1 MTPTL
6 LKMTGGLLLVGCLGP
21 PPIAAQANVEEQAR
35 RQYESGLE
43 FYRAG
48 RYVEALKDFQT
59 VAEGYA
65 TSTVADDAMLAIAE
79 YQLDVLHDAIAAR
92 ASAET
97 LVKRYATGDAAPMG
111 YVIAGRAT
119 LALDPSPVGLDSALA
134 SFDRVPRLFPRSDA
148 VAPSLYYAAEIDR
161 RTGRASEAVD
171 KLRRVAQFYPRTTWA
186 ARASLLESSLLL
198 ADGQPQEAMRA
209 LQRVVRRYGSGAEAS
224 TARAWNTTLYRL
236 YVRAPA
242 QPPYVASGRSIAG
255 PGGRLKDVEALALAP
270 DGKLGVATRS
280 GVLVIDQKG
289 AISRQLAAV
298 DARQVSFDEQGRL
311 FVVQKTIVGR
321 EGDKGMQRLALTASS
336 SAGPK
341 LLQDISSGARLPT
354 GDLLIADR
362 EARMVARFDATGKS
376 LGRFAVG
383 RITRMTVGGSSDEV
397 AMLDSESKSVIW
409 ADRTGKVLAK
419 IPARGAGYVLEA
431 PADLA
436 FDMFQHLYVLDKT
449 QVVVFAPGGRLVA
462 TFTPDAPSAFRSGS
476 ALALDSAAR
485 LYIYDDAQQRVLV
498 YQ

>member
-6 LKMTGGLLLVGCLGP
+6 LKMTGSLLILGCLAP
-21 PPIAAQANVEEQAR
+21 CPIVAQTNVEEQAR

-48 RYVEALKDFQT
+48 RYLEALKDFQT
-59 VAEGYA
+59 VAEGYS

-92 ASAET
+92 TSAET

-119 LALDPSPVGLDSALA
+119 LALDPSPAGLDSALA

-161 RTGRASEAVD
+161 RVGRTSDAID
-171 KLRRVAQFYPRTTWA
+171 KLRRVAQFYPRSTWA
-186 ARASLLESSLLL
+186 ARASLLESALML
-198 ADGQPQEAMRA
+198 AGGQPQEAMRA

-236 YVRAPA
+236 YVRPPL

-255 PGGRLKDVEALALAP
+255 PGGRLKDVEAIALAP
-270 DGKLGVATRS
+270 DGKLGVATRT
-280 GVLVIDQKG
+280 GILVIDERG
-289 AISRQLAAV
+289 AISRQSAAA
-298 DARQVSFDEQGRL
+298 DPRQVSFDERGRL
-311 FVVQKTIVGR
+311 FVVQKTLVGR
-321 EGDKGMQRLALTASS
+321 EGDKGIQRLTLTAST

-341 LLQDISSGARLPT
+341 LLQDISAGTRLST
-354 GDLLIADR
+354 GDLLVADR
-362 EARMVARFDATGKS
+362 EARIVARFDTTGKF
-376 LGRFAVG
+376 LGRFAAA
-383 RITRMTVGGSSDEV
+383 RITRIAVGRNDEV
-397 AMLDSESKSVIW
+397 AMLDSESKGVVW
-409 ADRTGKVLAK
+409 TDRSGTVLAR

-449 QVVVFAPGGRLVA
+449 QVVVFAPGGKLVA
-462 TFTPDAPSAFRSGS
+462 TFTPDAQSAFKSGT
-476 ALALDSAAR
+476 ALALDGAAR
-485 LYIYDDAQQRVLV
+485 LYVYDDAQGRVLV

>member
-1 MTPTL
+1 MTRTL
-6 LKMTGGLLLVGCLGP
+6 LTMTGSLMVLGCLAP
-21 PPIAAQANVEEQAR
+21 PSLGAQPNVEDQAR

-48 RYVEALKDFQT
+48 RYAEALKDFQT

-79 YQLDVLHDAIAAR
+79 YQLDVLHDPIAAR
-92 ASAET
+92 TSAET

-134 SFDRVPRLFPRSDA
+134 SFDRVPRLFPRSEA
-148 VAPSLYYAAEIDR
+148 VAPSLYYAAEIER
-161 RTGRASEAVD
+161 RAGRASDAID
-171 KLRRVAQFYPRTTWA
+171 KLRRIAQFYPRSTWA

-198 ADGQPQEAMRA
+198 AGGQPQEAMRA
-209 LQRVVRRYGSGAEAS
+209 LQRVVRRYGSGVEAS

-236 YVRAPA
+236 YVRPPV
-242 QPPYVASGRSIAG
+242 QPPYLFSGRSIAG
-255 PGGRLKDVEALALAP
+255 PGGKLKDVAAIAVAP
-270 DGKLGVATRS
+270 DGKLGVATRT
-280 GVLVIDQKG
+280 GVLVIDDKG
-289 AISRQLAAV
+289 AISRQMAAT
-298 DARQVSFDEQGRL
+298 DARQVSIDERNRL

-321 EGDKGMQRLALTASS
+321 EGDRGMQRLSLTASS

-341 LLQDISSGARLPT
+341 LLQDISAGVRLLT

-362 EARMVARFDATGKS
+362 EARIVARFDMTGRS
-376 LGRFAVG
+376 LGSFAVG
-383 RITRMTVGGSSDEV
+383 RFTRMAVGRSDEV
-397 AMLDSESKSVIW
+397 AMLDSESKSIVW
-409 ADRTGKVLAK
+409 TDRTGKLLTK
-419 IPARGAGYVLEA
+419 IPPRGAGYLLES
-431 PADLA
+431 PTDLA

-449 QVVVFAPGGRLVA
+449 QVVVFAPGGRLLAV
-462 TFTPDAPSAFRSGS
+462 FTPDAQSAFRSGT

-485 LYIYDDAQQRVLV
+485 LYVYDDAQDRVLV

>member
-1 MTPTL
+1 MMRML
-6 LKMTGGLLLVGCLGP
+6 LKTMTAGLLALGCLAP
-21 PPIAAQANVEEQAR
+21 LPMAAQANVEEQAR
-35 RQYESGLE
+35 RQFESGLE

-48 RYVEALKDFQT
+48 RYLEALKDFQT

-79 YQLDVLHDAIAAR
+79 YQLDVLHDPIAAR
-92 ASAET
+92 TSAET

-119 LALDPSPVGLDSALA
+119 MALDPSPVGLDSALA

-161 RTGRASEAVD
+161 RVGRATDAID
-171 KLRRVAQFYPRTTWA
+171 KLRRVAQFYPRSTWA

-198 ADGQPQEAMRA
+198 SDGQPQEAMRA

-236 YVRAPA
+236 YVRPPQ
-242 QPPYVASGRSIAG
+242 QPPYVASGRSIGG
-255 PGGRLKDVEALALAP
+255 PGGRLKDVEAIALAP

-280 GVLVIDQKG
+280 GILVIDDKG
-289 AISRQLAAV
+289 AISRQTAAA
-298 DARQVSFDEQGRL
+298 DARQVSFDDRGRL
-311 FVVQKTIVGR
+311 FVVQKTIIGR

-341 LLQDISSGARLPT
+341 LLQDITAGVRLST
-354 GDLLIADR
+354 GELLIADR
-362 EARMVARFDATGKS
+362 EARLVARFDPTGKS
-376 LGRFAVG
+376 LGRFAAGRISRMAVG
-383 RITRMTVGGSSDEV
+383 RSDEV
-397 AMLDSESKSVIW
+397 ALLDGETKSVIW
-409 ADRTGKVLAK
+409 TDRTGKVLAK
-419 IPARGAGYVLEA
+419 IPAKGPGYALEA

-436 FDMFQHLYVLDKT
+436 FDVFQHLYVLDKT
-449 QVVVFAPGGRLVA
+449 QVVVFAPGGRPVA
-462 TFTPDAPSAFRSGS
+462 TFTPDAQSAFKTGS
-476 ALALDSAAR
+476 ALALDGAAR
-485 LYIYDDAQQRVLV
+485 LYIYDDAQGRVLV